1 MSRVQLSLI
10 GEPEQ
15 PKDPEMKEN
24 AESDAS
30 RPRKPYT
37 KPEVTKVSLRPEEA
51 VLGACKAGRVSGPGQ
66 PRCGVPAP
74 CSSLGS

>member
-1 MSRVQLSLI
+1 
-10 GEPEQ
+10 
-15 PKDPEMKEN
+15 MKEHQD
-24 AESDAS
+24 AE
-30 RPRKPYT
+30 PRAKKRYE
-37 KPEVTKVSLRPEEA
+37 KPEITQVSLRPEEA

>member
-1 MSRVQLSLI
+1 
-10 GEPEQ
+10 
-15 PKDPEMKEN
+15 MKNNHEG
-24 AESDAS
+24 DA
-30 RPRKPYT
+30 PRGKKPYE
-37 KPEVTKVSLRPEEA
+37 KPEVTQVSLRPEEA